1 MKKFYL
7 TFCLLYA
14 TVFGFSND
22 TLKVLNY
29 IDFITQVMEN
39 HPYAKSA
46 SIVKSI
52 GQSNITMARGGFDP
66 KITGDLNQ
74 KYFDNQQYYSHLN
87 GALKIPTWFG
97 VTAETGYVLN
107 EGTLLNPELKVP
119 TNGLWYAGLK
129 IELGKG
135 LLIDQRRAEL
145 KKAKNYRSSTTLER
159 NIMLNKLKR
168 DASVAY
174 WKWQQAYL
182 ELQVY
187 RLAFENSSQRL
198 AAIKQSVNF
207 GDRPTID
214 TLEASIK
221 VQNWNLSLMKVENYY
236 NNAQLNLEMYLWS
249 KGLIP
254 LEINNAIPENTSINE
269 TIFQESTLDSL
280 ITNHPVL
287 KINSIEAEQKRID
300 LGLKKEALKPKLT
313 LKYNALSKPINDNPL
328 ASYAIENYNWGVKF
342 SYPILSRKE
351 RGGVQMAKLKLKDQE
366 LKNELKAAQLKY
378 KVNSS
383 LNNYYTTLSQLTI
396 SNSLASGSEKLYEAE
411 KTLFGLGESSVFLI
425 NSRENSWLK
434 SRIELIRL
442 KNECNSLRSELIY
455 QLMIND

>member
-7 TFCLLYA
+7 TFYLLCA
-14 TVFGFSND
+14 TIFGFSND

-29 IDFITQVMEN
+29 SDFITQVMEN
-39 HPYAKSA
+39 HPHAKSA

-52 GQSNITMARGGFDP
+52 GQSNVTMARGGFDP

-198 AAIKQSVNF
+198 AAIKESVNF
-207 GDRPTID
+207 GDRAAID

-221 VQNWNLSLMKVENYY
+221 VQNWNLSLLKVENYY

-254 LEINNAIPENTSINE
+254 LEINNAIPEKTAINE
-269 TIFQESTLDSL
+269 TTFQESMLDSL

-300 LGLKKEALKPKLT
+300 LRFKKEALKPKLT

-328 ASYAIENYNWGVKF
+328 ASYAIENYNWGVQF

-351 RGGVQMAKLKLKDQE
+351 RGG
-366 LKNELKAAQLKY
+366 
-378 KVNSS
+378 
-383 LNNYYTTLSQLTI
+383 
-396 SNSLASGSEKLYEAE
+396 
-411 KTLFGLGESSVFLI
+411 
-425 NSRENSWLK
+425 
-434 SRIELIRL
+434 
-442 KNECNSLRSELIY
+442 
-455 QLMIND
+455 